1 MSQFEMFDAPPARRK
16 PEMPTAET
24 VRPKLDSVLQQLKDG
39 RALEWSEAEQRR
51 WHVVFP
57 QMCEWLPEGERELK
71 RAEFR
76 QLISSLPA
84 KPWFRDY
91 GLAMAA

>member
-1 MSQFEMFDAPPARRK
+1 MSQFEMFAPSAPRK

-24 VRPKLDSVLQQLKDG
+24 VRPKLDSVLKQLREGK
-39 RALEWSEAEQRR
+39 ASEWSEAEQRR
-51 WHVVFP
+51 WYVIVP

-76 QLISSLPA
+76 QPVD
-84 KPWFRDY
+84 R
-91 GLAMAA
+91 G